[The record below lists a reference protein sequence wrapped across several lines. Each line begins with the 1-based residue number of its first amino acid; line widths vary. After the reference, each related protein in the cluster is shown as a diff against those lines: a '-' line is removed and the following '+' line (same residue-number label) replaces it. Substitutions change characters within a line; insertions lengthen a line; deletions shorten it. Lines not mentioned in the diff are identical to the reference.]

1 MWSIFDYCLP
11 GYLKSYE
18 KFKNEYEYEIVRNN
32 DKDLLLKLNKQIS
45 PFILRR
51 TKKDVLENC
60 LKNSNKI
67 VYAKME
73 DEQEKL
79 YKATI
84 NETKENLIK
93 NSSNKFIFSQC

>member
-1 MWSIFDYCLP
+1 MKITLADLWSIFDYCLP

-51 TKKDVLENC
+51 TKKDVLRE
-60 LKNSNKI
+60 LPEKFEQI

-73 DEQEKL
+73 DEQGKTL
-79 YKATI
+79 
-84 NETKENLIK
+84 
-93 NSSNKFIFSQC
+93 